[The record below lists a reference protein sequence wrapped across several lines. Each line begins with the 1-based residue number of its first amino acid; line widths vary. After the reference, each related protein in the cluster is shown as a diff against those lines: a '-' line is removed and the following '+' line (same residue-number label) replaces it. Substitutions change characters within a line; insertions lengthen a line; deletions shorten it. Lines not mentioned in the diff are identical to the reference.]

1 MTTEQWMKDLINNF
15 EEYLANEKIENEKKI
30 AAKAELDHK
39 LAERKKDF
47 GY

>member
-1 MTTEQWMKDLINNF
+1 MTSEQWMKDLINNF
-15 EEYLANEKIENEKKI
+15 EEFLANEKIENEKKI
-30 AAKAELDHK
+30 LEKVELDQK

>member
-1 MTTEQWMKDLINNF
+1 MKDIINHF
-15 EEYLANEKIENEKKI
+15 EEFLANEKIENEKRS
-30 AAKAELDHK
+30 AAKAELEQK